1 MPKSCSSISIIFCYV
16 FVIIFISSCAS
27 VIDDKNTSQFKGKV
41 IINEK
46 NSESLSFNINVSIY
60 KNSSIIQIKR
70 PFYGNVL
77 KIELNQGEKASI
89 FTTQYANQFYLPDY
103 IDQNLRYWLVQC
115 LFSKDLNIFESTE
128 DLTFKFLCNK
138 NNDNTNII
146 IEYNDFYIEG
156 FLIRQ

>member
-1 MPKSCSSISIIFCYV
+1 MPKSCNSISIIFCYV

-103 IDQNLRYWLVQC
+103 IDQNLRYWLIQC
-115 LFSKDLNIFESTE
+115 LFSKDFNIFESTE

-146 IEYNDFYIEG
+146 IEYNEFYIEG

>member
-1 MPKSCSSISIIFCYV
+1 MPKSCNSISIIFCYV

-89 FTTQYANQFYLPDY
+89 FSTQYTNQFYLPDY

-128 DLTFKFLCNK
+128 DLTFQFLCNK
-138 NNDNTNII
+138 NKDNTNII
-146 IEYNDFYIEG
+146 IEYNEFYIEG

>member
-1 MPKSCSSISIIFCYV
+1 MPKSCSSISIIFCYI
-16 FVIIFISSCAS
+16 FVIVLFSSCTS
-27 VIDDKNTSQFKGKV
+27 VIDDKNTSQFKGKA

-89 FTTQYANQFYLPDY
+89 FSTQYTNQFYLPDY
-103 IDQNLRYWLVQC
+103 IDQNLRYWLIQC
-115 LFSKDLNIFESTE
+115 LFSKDFNIFESTE

-146 IEYNDFYIEG
+146 IEYNEFYIEG

>member
-128 DLTFKFLCNK
+128 DLTFQFLCNK
-138 NNDNTNII
+138 NKDNTNII
-146 IEYNDFYIEG
+146 IEYNEFYIEG

>member
-1 MPKSCSSISIIFCYV
+1 MPKSCNSISIVFCYV

-128 DLTFKFLCNK
+128 DLTFQFLCNK
-138 NNDNTNII
+138 NKDNTNII
-146 IEYNDFYIEG
+146 IEYNEFYIEG

>member
-1 MPKSCSSISIIFCYV
+1 MPKSCNSISIIFSYV

-46 NSESLSFNINVSIY
+46 NSESLSFNINLSIY

-103 IDQNLRYWLVQC
+103 IDQNLRYWLIQC
-115 LFSKDLNIFESTE
+115 LFSKDFNIFESTE

-146 IEYNDFYIEG
+146 IEYNEFYIEG

>member
-1 MPKSCSSISIIFCYV
+1 MPKSCNSISIIFSYV

-128 DLTFKFLCNK
+128 DLTFQFLCNK
-138 NNDNTNII
+138 NKDNTNII
-146 IEYNDFYIEG
+146 IEYNEFYIEG

>member
-103 IDQNLRYWLVQC
+103 IDQNLRYWLIQC
-115 LFSKDLNIFESTE
+115 LFSKDFNIFESTE

-146 IEYNDFYIEG
+146 IEYNEFYIEG

>member
-1 MPKSCSSISIIFCYV
+1 MPKSCSSISIIFCYI
-16 FVIIFISSCAS
+16 FVIVFISSCAS

-70 PFYGNVL
+70 TFYGNVL
-77 KIELNQGEKASI
+77 KIELIQGEKAS
-89 FTTQYANQFYLPDY
+89 FFSTQYDEQFYLPDY
-103 IDQNLRYWLVQC
+103 IDRNFRHWLTQC
-115 LFSKDLNIFESTE
+115 LFSKDFNIFKSTE
-128 DLTFKFLCNK
+128 GLSFKFLCNK
-138 NNDNTNII
+138 NKDNTNII
-146 IEYNDFYIEG
+146 IEYNEFYIEG

>member
-1 MPKSCSSISIIFCYV
+1 MPKSCNSISIIFCYV

-46 NSESLSFNINVSIY
+46 NSESLSFNINLSIY

-103 IDQNLRYWLVQC
+103 IDQNLRYWLIQC
-115 LFSKDLNIFESTE
+115 LFSKDFNIFESTE

-146 IEYNDFYIEG
+146 IEYNEFYIEG

>member
-1 MPKSCSSISIIFCYV
+1 MPKSCNSISIVFCYV

-115 LFSKDLNIFESTE
+115 LFSKDFNIFESTE
-128 DLTFKFLCNK
+128 DLTFQFLCNK
-138 NNDNTNII
+138 NKDNTNII
-146 IEYNDFYIEG
+146 IEYNEFYIEG

>member
-1 MPKSCSSISIIFCYV
+1 MPKSCNSISIIFCYV
-16 FVIIFISSCAS
+16 FVIIFISSCVS

-115 LFSKDLNIFESTE
+115 LFSKDFNIFESTE
-128 DLTFKFLCNK
+128 DLTFQFLCMK
-138 NNDNTNII
+138 
-146 IEYNDFYIEG
+146 
-156 FLIRQ
+156 LVPC

>member
-1 MPKSCSSISIIFCYV
+1 MPKSCNSISIIFCYV

-70 PFYGNVL
+70 TFYGNVL
-77 KIELNQGEKASI
+77 KIELNQGEKAS
-89 FTTQYANQFYLPDY
+89 FFSTQYDEQFYLPDY
-103 IDQNLRYWLVQC
+103 IDRNFRYWLTQC
-115 LFSKDLNIFESTE
+115 LFSKDFNIFKSTE
-128 DLTFKFLCNK
+128 DLSFKFFCNK
-138 NNDNTNII
+138 NKDNTNII
-146 IEYNDFYIEG
+146 IEYNEFYIEG

>member
-77 KIELNQGEKASI
+77 KIELNEGEKAS
-89 FTTQYANQFYLPDY
+89 FFSTQYDNQFYLPDY
-103 IDQNLRYWLVQC
+103 IDQNFRYWLIKC
-115 LFSKDLNIFESTE
+115 LFSKDFNIFESTE
-128 DLTFKFLCNK
+128 SLSFKFLCNK
-138 NNDNTNII
+138 NKDNTDII
-146 IEYNDFYIEG
+146 IEYNEFYIEG

>member
-1 MPKSCSSISIIFCYV
+1 MPKSCNSISIIFCYV

-115 LFSKDLNIFESTE
+115 LFSKDFNIFESTE
-128 DLTFKFLCNK
+128 DLTFQFLCNK
-138 NNDNTNII
+138 NKDNTNII
-146 IEYNDFYIEG
+146 IEYNEFYIEG

>member
-1 MPKSCSSISIIFCYV
+1 MPKSCNSISIIFSYV

-46 NSESLSFNINVSIY
+46 NSESLSFNINLSIY

-103 IDQNLRYWLVQC
+103 IDQNLRYWLIQC
-115 LFSKDLNIFESTE
+115 LFSKDFNIFESTK
-128 DLTFKFLCNK
+128 DLTLKFLCKKNK
-138 NNDNTNII
+138 DNTNIM
-146 IEYNDFYIEG
+146 IEYNEFYIEG

>member
-1 MPKSCSSISIIFCYV
+1 MPKSCNSISIIFCYV

-128 DLTFKFLCNK
+128 DLTFQFLCNK
-138 NNDNTNII
+138 NKDNTNII
-146 IEYNDFYIEG
+146 IEYNEFYIEG

>member
-1 MPKSCSSISIIFCYV
+1 MPKSCNSISIIFSYV

-27 VIDDKNTSQFKGKV
+27 VINDKNTSHFKGKV

-89 FTTQYANQFYLPDY
+89 FSTQYTNQFYLPDY
-103 IDQNLRYWLVQC
+103 IGQNLRYWLIQC
-115 LFSKDLNIFESTE
+115 LFSKDFNIFESTE

-146 IEYNDFYIEG
+146 IEYNEFYIEG

>member
-115 LFSKDLNIFESTE
+115 LFSKDFNIFESTE
-128 DLTFKFLCNK
+128 DLTFQFLCNK
-138 NNDNTNII
+138 NKDNTNII
-146 IEYNDFYIEG
+146 IEYNEFYIEG